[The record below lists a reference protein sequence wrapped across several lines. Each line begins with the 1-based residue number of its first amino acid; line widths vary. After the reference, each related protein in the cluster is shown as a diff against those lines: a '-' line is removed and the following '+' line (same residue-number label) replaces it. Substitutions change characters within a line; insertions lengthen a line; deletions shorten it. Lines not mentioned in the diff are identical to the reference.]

1 MQADR
6 YVLDTSAIL
15 ALTGGEQGD
24 ELVTRLL
31 SRAASRKIKIF
42 ISFAS
47 FTECFYI
54 RWQAAGEEEALKL
67 VLHLG
72 LLPIERVESDEET
85 SLLAGEL
92 KANHALSFADAWVAA
107 LAISRG
113 ARLVHKDPEFE
124 QLSNR
129 LTFVRLPYK

>member
-1 MQADR
+1 VVTKLLNRSVLHKIQI
-6 YVLDTSAIL
+6 YV
-15 ALTGGEQGD
+15 
-24 ELVTRLL
+24 
-31 SRAASRKIKIF
+31 
-42 ISFAS
+42 SFAS

-67 VLHLG
+67 ILHLG
-72 LLPIERVESDEET
+72 LLPIERVESDVET

-92 KANHALSFADAWVAA
+92 KANNSLSFAGAWVAA

-124 QLSNR
+124 QLSDR
-129 LTFVRLPYK
+129 LAFVKLPCK